1 MKRGDLKNVYNS
13 FFQNFET
20 LIDYFKDGIFFIK
33 SKWVFKVILRII
45 FDGFQKKKPPNIGV
59 GVGSLWPCI
68 HGIYNLMR
76 KCNV

>member
-33 SKWVFKVILRII
+33 SKWVLKVILRII
-45 FDGFQKKKPPNIGV
+45 LDGHKKKNHPTLVLVLVHYGHVFMVYI
-59 GVGSLWPCI
+59 I
-68 HGIYNLMR
+68 
-76 KCNV
+76 